1 MDILIKSLQQ
11 QIRDTDAM
19 IKRTKAEIK
28 RQELNSV
35 IQTGSDVHVDQRL
48 YEDLQI
54 YEDFLANNKQ
64 SLAALTEGR

>member
-11 QIRDTDAM
+11 QIRDTEAM
-19 IKRTKAEIK
+19 IERTNAEIK

-35 IQTGSDVHVDQRL
+35 MQTGSDIHVDQKL
-48 YEDLQI
+48 YEDLKI

-64 SLAALTEGR
+64 SLKALMEGR

>member
-1 MDILIKSLQQ
+1 MGILIESLQQ
-11 QIRDTDAM
+11 QIRDTEAM

-35 IQTGSDVHVDQRL
+35 VQTGSDIHVDQKL
-48 YEDLQI
+48 YEDLKT

-64 SLAALTEGR
+64 SLKALMEGR

>member
-11 QIRDTDAM
+11 QIRDTEAM
-19 IKRTKAEIK
+19 IERTKAEIK
-28 RQELNSV
+28 RQELSSV
-35 IQTGSDVHVDQRL
+35 VQTGSDTHVDKKL

-64 SLAALTEGR
+64 SLKELMEGR